1 MKEAKKTQAE
11 PMLGLPQARP
21 QTLESPQTQKGPC
34 DEYSPPDAPLSKHTA
49 GPSNTDNPEADFLSM
64 DTIQSLQH
72 WMIPPPHHHPSTPS
86 ETYPFY
92 HVCHALMCR
101 SAALQGAP
109 RQKSYDLLLPFYW
122 GPSDEPYDLAK
133 PGAMLLKVKNRTT
146 KTSTQELS
154 HEAFLA
160 AASVAKTGSGGFP
173 NSRPKLLYILLDL
186 GIPGAKVQV
195 HPGPE
200 IWTIHCVGHRKDVFG
215 CRKMG
220 VAFPAKKV
228 FAEIMEGANDD
239 DGIDVRHDADLV
251 GNVLD
256 CDWENAKKGE
266 RAMAIKR
273 GAKEVVERSCEPKL
287 EKRRCN

>member
-1 MKEAKKTQAE
+1 MIEI
-11 PMLGLPQARP
+11 PQARP
-21 QTLESPQTQKGPC
+21 QNLESPQTQKRPC

-64 DTIQSLQH
+64 DTTQPDSPALGDTS
-72 WMIPPPHHHPSTPS
+72 PSHHPSTPS
-86 ETYPFY
+86 KTYSGNQFY
-92 HVCHALMCR
+92 HVCHALMCC

-109 RQKSYDLLLPFYW
+109 RQKSYDLLLPFYR
-122 GPSDEPYDLAK
+122 GPSDEPYGLAK
-133 PGAMLLKVKNRTT
+133 AGAMLVKVKNRTT
-146 KTSTQELS
+146 KTTTQELS

-186 GIPGAKVQV
+186 GVPGAKVEV

-239 DGIDVRHDADLV
+239 DDIDARHDADLV

-256 CDWENAKKGE
+256 CDWENAKEGE

-273 GAKEVVERSCEPKL
+273 GAKEVVEGSCEPKL